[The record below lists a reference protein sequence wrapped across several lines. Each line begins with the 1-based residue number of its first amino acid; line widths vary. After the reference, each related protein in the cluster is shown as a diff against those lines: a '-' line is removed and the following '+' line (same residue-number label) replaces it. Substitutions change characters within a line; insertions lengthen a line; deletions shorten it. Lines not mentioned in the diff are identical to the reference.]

1 MIYFIGGTSNR
12 EFKYF
17 YIIEKIR
24 KENPNIQE
32 YFYDSD
38 IKEEEKFL
46 EKVSFNSI
54 FGSRE
59 LIVLKRA
66 EKIKDIERLI
76 DYICGLSIDN
86 KEIVIDYFK
95 EDGKLDVKLTKKIDE
110 LKKVG
115 AIESF
120 LYLKKEDTS
129 IRKYIE
135 EELKVTSKEA
145 NLILEMVGKNPFK
158 IKNEVEKIKIYL
170 NDDTFN
176 LEKIKKIISV
186 EKEFE
191 IYEMTGKIL
200 DNNGKEVLDYLEK
213 TKDYMR
219 ILYFLYGELEV
230 MYKLNSLME
239 KGFKFSTSYKFNE
252 QFEEIKEIFKSNNR
266 TPYPSIIFKKFE
278 KSKNYSNNSLKK
290 LVYRCWEVEK
300 DIKIG
305 KIGME
310 SGVESLI
317 MEITSLYG
325 KK

>member
-1 MIYFIGGTSNR
+1 MLKERRNDMIYFIGGTSNR

-95 EDGKLDVKLTKKIDE
+95 EDGKLGVKLTKKIDE

-176 LEKIKKIISV
+176 LENK
-186 EKEFE
+186 
-191 IYEMTGKIL
+191 
-200 DNNGKEVLDYLEK
+200 
-213 TKDYMR
+213 
-219 ILYFLYGELEV
+219 
-230 MYKLNSLME
+230 
-239 KGFKFSTSYKFNE
+239 
-252 QFEEIKEIFKSNNR
+252 
-266 TPYPSIIFKKFE
+266 
-278 KSKNYSNNSLKK
+278 
-290 LVYRCWEVEK
+290 
-300 DIKIG
+300 
-305 KIGME
+305 
-310 SGVESLI
+310 
-317 MEITSLYG
+317 
-325 KK
+325 